1 MRNRG
6 EARRARTIDEIVDTA
21 LAVMAE
27 SGAAGL
33 SLGEVAKRMGLRT
46 PSLYVYFESKAA
58 LCDEI
63 FARGW
68 QDLLR
73 AAGPH
78 LTLTSAPLTEQVE
91 RVMEAY
97 VDWALRHPGHAQL
110 MFWRPIAGWEPSP
123 TAYAAAS
130 AALAATHSS
139 LESARDAGL
148 LAAGADLAEMSHVL
162 TVLTS
167 GVISQQLSNEPGVP
181 ITRGTYA
188 AVLPHL
194 AAMFTSAYGARTSGD
209 RDGHHHDDHAR
220 RRSGARR

>member
-1 MRNRG
+1 VRSRG

-46 PSLYVYFESKAA
+46 PSLYVYFQSKAA

-68 QDLLR
+68 QDLLTSMT
-73 AAGPH
+73 PH
-78 LTLTSAPLTEQVE
+78 LAVGSAPITEHVE
-91 RVMEAY
+91 RVMRAF
-97 VDWALRHPGHAQL
+97 VDWALHHPGHAQL
-110 MFWRPIAGWEPSP
+110 MFWRPVAGWEPSP
-123 TAYAAAS
+123 PAYAAARAVLEAS
-130 AALAATHSS
+130 ASA
-139 LESARDAGL
+139 LESARTAGL
-148 LAAGADLAEMSHVL
+148 LAADADVAEMSHVL

-181 ITRGTYA
+181 TARGTYA
-188 AVLPHL
+188 ATLPRL
-194 AAMFTSAYGARTSGD
+194 AAMFTSAYGPGSEGD
-209 RDGHHHDDHAR
+209 SHDHRHDDRAR
-220 RRSGARR
+220 RRSGARH